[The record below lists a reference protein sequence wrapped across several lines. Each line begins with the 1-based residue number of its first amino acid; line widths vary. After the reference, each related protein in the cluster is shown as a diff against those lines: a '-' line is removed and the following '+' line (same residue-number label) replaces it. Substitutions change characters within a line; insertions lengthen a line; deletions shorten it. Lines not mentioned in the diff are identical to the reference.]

1 MSARTVRPLWRI
13 AGLTG
18 GVLGAAAGVA
28 TLGVTAH
35 RALIARQRR
44 AGEELAQLGELPPDR
59 QCTVTTD
66 DGVPLSVEEVDP
78 ADGGEPELTV
88 VLVHGFTLNR
98 RCWHFQRRD
107 LARLDN
113 PRVRQLLYDQRS
125 HGRSGRAPAESC
137 TIEQLGCDLYAVI
150 RAMAP
155 EGPLV
160 LIGHSLG
167 GMTIMALAE
176 LQPDLFAERVQGV
189 ALINTCAGKVGSI
202 GLPRPMLSRL
212 NPFPRLAGAIN
223 RVQPRAVERIR
234 HLSRNQLWAMARRY
248 SFHDRRIS
256 PSLVDLMHSMIH
268 ATPLE
273 VMLDFLP
280 TFSEHDR
287 FAALAGLRHCEVL
300 VIGCEGDQLM
310 PYSHSEAIAAE
321 VPDAELVQIPG
332 AAHMAML
339 ERHEEVTGHL
349 EGLLVR
355 SALRTRAWRV

>member
-1 MSARTVRPLWRI
+1 MRPLWRI

-18 GVLGAAAGVA
+18 GVLGAAA
-28 TLGVTAH
+28 LGIAAQ

-44 AGEELAQLGELPPDR
+44 AGEDLAGLGELPPDR
-59 QCTVTTD
+59 ECTVAAD

-78 ADGGEPELTV
+78 VDGGAPELTV

-107 LARLDN
+107 LAMLSH
-113 PRVRQLLYDQRS
+113 PRVRQLRYDQRS
-125 HGRSGRAPAESC
+125 HGRSGRAKAESC

-155 EGPLV
+155 DGPLV
-160 LIGHSLG
+160 LVGHSMG

-189 ALINTCAGKVGSI
+189 ALINTSAGEVGSI
-202 GLPRPMLSRL
+202 GLTRPMLSRR

-234 HLSRNQLWAMARRY
+234 HLSRDLLWAMIRRY
-248 SFHDRRIS
+248 SFGDRGVS
-256 PSLVDLMHSMIH
+256 PALVDLMDSMIR
-268 ATPLE
+268 ATSLD

-280 TFSEHDR
+280 TFSVHDR

-339 ERHEEVTGHL
+339 ERHEEVTAHL

-355 SALRTRAWRV
+355 SALRARAWRGA